1 MFIAKRFTLAAGVDA
16 IATIK
21 DVARMAGVSIATVSK
36 YINGGNVR
44 EENLD
49 AIRHAIEVLDYR
61 VNPFARSLKTQRSK
75 SIGVLLPDITAPF
88 FGNVLTALDK
98 VLRENGYHSLISCYS
113 SNHGLERDN
122 LSFLLSAG
130 IDGLIY
136 AAEDLSLD
144 EFYELTATRKIPV
157 VQLDRTLQG
166 LDADAVLVNNAEAS
180 YAAVSHLIEKGHR
193 RVAMISGP
201 KSVFSAKE
209 RQIGYLRA
217 LSDRGV
223 LYDDQLVISQQND
236 FATGYLGFESLM
248 QLADKP
254 TAVFTTNHNI
264 TMGFLTAAREQGLR
278 IPEDVDIFGFD
289 CVEIC
294 SMLRPPIP
302 VIHQPE
308 TEIGALAANYLI
320 QRLDGYTGEPR
331 MTKLKCKLNL

>member
-1 MFIAKRFTLAAGVDA
+1 M
-16 IATIK
+16 ATIK
-21 DVARMAGVSIATVSK
+21 DVARMAGVSISTVSK

-49 AIRHAIEVLDYR
+49 AIRQAIETLDYR

-217 LSDRGV
+217 LSDRGI

-236 FATGYLGFESLM
+236 FATGYLGFESLT
-248 QLADKP
+248 QLADRP

-308 TEIGALAANYLI
+308 AEIGALAANYLI

-331 MTKLKCKLNL
+331 MTKLKCSLNL

>member
-1 MFIAKRFTLAAGVDA
+1 M
-16 IATIK
+16 ATIK
-21 DVARMAGVSIATVSK
+21 DVARMAGVSISTVSK

-217 LSDRGV
+217 LSDRGI

>member
-1 MFIAKRFTLAAGVDA
+1 M
-16 IATIK
+16 ATIK
-21 DVARMAGVSIATVSK
+21 DVARMAGVSISTVSK

-49 AIRHAIEVLDYR
+49 AIRQAIEALDYR

-98 VLRENGYHSLISCYS
+98 VLREHGYHSLISCYS

-180 YAAVSHLIEKGHR
+180 YAAVNHLIDKGHR
-193 RVAMISGP
+193 RVAIISGP

-217 LSDRGV
+217 LSDRGI
-223 LYDDQLVISQQND
+223 LYDDQLMISQQND

-248 QLADKP
+248 QLPDKP

-289 CVEIC
+289 CVDIC

-308 TEIGALAANYLI
+308 AEIGALAANYLI
-320 QRLDGYTGEPR
+320 QRLEGYSGESR
-331 MTKLKCKLNL
+331 MTKLKCSLNL

>member
-1 MFIAKRFTLAAGVDA
+1 M
-16 IATIK
+16 ATIK
-21 DVARMAGVSIATVSK
+21 DVARMAGVSISTVSK

-44 EENLD
+44 EENLE
-49 AIRHAIEVLDYR
+49 AIRQAIEVLDYR
-61 VNPFARSLKTQRSK
+61 VNPFARSLKTQRST

-88 FGNVLTALDK
+88 FGNVLTSLDK
-98 VLRENGYHSLISCYS
+98 VLRENGYHSLVSCYS

-122 LSFLLSAG
+122 LRFLLSTG

-136 AAEDLSLD
+136 APEDLSLD

-166 LDADAVLVNNAEAS
+166 LAADAVLVNNAEAS
-180 YAAVSHLIEKGHR
+180 YTAVSHLIDKGHR

-217 LSDRGV
+217 LSDRGI

-236 FATGYLGFESLM
+236 FATGYLGFGALM
-248 QLADKP
+248 KLEDRP

-264 TMGFLTAAREQGLR
+264 TMGFLTAAREQGLQ
-278 IPEDVDIFGFD
+278 IPEDIDIFGFD
-289 CVEIC
+289 CVDIC
-294 SMLRPPIP
+294 SMLQPPLP
-302 VIHQPE
+302 VVHQPE

-320 QRLDGYTGEPR
+320 QRLDGYTGGPR
-331 MTKLKCKLNL
+331 VTKLKCKINL

>member
-1 MFIAKRFTLAAGVDA
+1 M
-16 IATIK
+16 ATIK
-21 DVARMAGVSIATVSK
+21 DVARMAGVSISTVSK
-36 YINGGNVR
+36 YINGGHVR
-44 EENLD
+44 EENLE
-49 AIRHAIEVLDYR
+49 AIRNAIEVLDYR
-61 VNPFARSLKTQRSK
+61 VNPFARSLKTQRSS

-98 VLRENGYHSLISCYS
+98 VLREHGYHSLVSCYS

-122 LSFLLSAG
+122 LSFLLNAG

-136 AAEDLSLD
+136 APEDLSLD

-180 YAAVSHLIEKGHR
+180 YNAVTHLIDKGHR
-193 RVAMISGP
+193 RVAIISGP

-217 LSDRGV
+217 LSDRGII
-223 LYDDQLVISQQND
+223 YDDQLVISQQND

-248 QLADKP
+248 RLADKP

-289 CVEIC
+289 CVDIC

-302 VIHQPE
+302 VVHQPE
-308 TEIGALAANYLI
+308 PEIGALAANYLI
-320 QRLDGYTGEPR
+320 QRLEGYTGDPR
-331 MTKLKCKLNL
+331 VTKLRCKHNL

>member
-1 MFIAKRFTLAAGVDA
+1 M
-16 IATIK
+16 ATIK
-21 DVARMAGVSIATVSK
+21 DVARMAGVSISTVSK

-44 EENLD
+44 GENLE
-49 AIRHAIEVLDYR
+49 AIRQAIETLDYR
-61 VNPFARSLKTQRSK
+61 VNPFARSLKTQRSR
-75 SIGVLLPDITAPF
+75 SIGVLVPDITAPF
-88 FGNVLTALDK
+88 FANVLTSLDK

-136 AAEDLSLD
+136 APEDLSLD

-166 LDADAVLVNNAEAS
+166 LDADSVLVNNAEAS
-180 YAAVSHLIEKGHR
+180 YVAVSHLIDKGHR
-193 RVAMISGP
+193 RVAMVSGP

-209 RQIGYLRA
+209 RQVGYLRA
-217 LSDRGV
+217 LSDRGI

-236 FATGYLGFESLM
+236 FATGYLGFDTLM
-248 QLADKP
+248 QLQDRP

-264 TMGFLTAAREQGLR
+264 TMGFLTAARERGLQ
-278 IPEDVDIFGFD
+278 IPEDIDIFGFD
-289 CVEIC
+289 CVDIC
-294 SMLRPPIP
+294 SMLRPPLP
-302 VIHQPE
+302 VVHQPE
-308 TEIGALAANYLI
+308 PEIGALAANYLI

-331 MTKLKCKLNL
+331 VTKLKCKHNL

>member
-1 MFIAKRFTLAAGVDA
+1 M
-16 IATIK
+16 ATIK
-21 DVARMAGVSIATVSK
+21 DVARMAGVSISTVSK

-49 AIRHAIEVLDYR
+49 AIRQAIEALDYR

-217 LSDRGV
+217 LSDRGI

-248 QLADKP
+248 RLPDKP
-254 TAVFTTNHNI
+254 TAVFTTNHKI

-289 CVEIC
+289 CVQIC

-308 TEIGALAANYLI
+308 AEIGALAANYLI

-331 MTKLKCKLNL
+331 MTKLKCSLNL

>member
-1 MFIAKRFTLAAGVDA
+1 M
-16 IATIK
+16 ATIK
-21 DVARMAGVSIATVSK
+21 DVARMAGVSISTVSK

-217 LSDRGV
+217 LSDRGI

-278 IPEDVDIFGFD
+278 IP
-289 CVEIC
+289 
-294 SMLRPPIP
+294 IP

>member
-1 MFIAKRFTLAAGVDA
+1 M
-16 IATIK
+16 ATIK
-21 DVARMAGVSIATVSK
+21 DVARMAGVSISTVSK

-49 AIRHAIEVLDYR
+49 AIRQAIEALDYR

-98 VLRENGYHSLISCYS
+98 VLREHGYHSLISCYS

-217 LSDRGV
+217 LSDRGI

>member
-1 MFIAKRFTLAAGVDA
+1 M
-16 IATIK
+16 ATIK
-21 DVARMAGVSIATVSK
+21 DVARMAGVSISTVSK

>member
-1 MFIAKRFTLAAGVDA
+1 MTIA
-16 IATIK
+16 
-21 DVARMAGVSIATVSK
+21 
-36 YINGGNVR
+36 
-44 EENLD
+44 E
-49 AIRHAIEVLDYR
+49 
-61 VNPFARSLKTQRSK
+61 RSL
-75 SIGVLLPDITAPF
+75 
-88 FGNVLTALDK
+88 ALHYEK
-98 VLRENGYHSLISCYS
+98 KGKIEMVSTVPV
-113 SNHGLERDN
+113 
-122 LSFLLSAG
+122 AT
-130 IDGLIY
+130 
-136 AAEDLSLD
+136 AEDLSLD

-217 LSDRGV
+217 LSDRGI

-236 FATGYLGFESLM
+236 FATGYLGFESLT
-248 QLADKP
+248 QLADRP

-308 TEIGALAANYLI
+308 AEIGALAANYLI

-331 MTKLKCKLNL
+331 MTKLKCSLNL

>member
-1 MFIAKRFTLAAGVDA
+1 M
-16 IATIK
+16 ATIE
-21 DVARMAGVSIATVSK
+21 DVARMAGVSISTVSK

-44 EENLD
+44 EENLE
-49 AIRHAIEVLDYR
+49 AIRQAIEVLDYR
-61 VNPFARSLKTQRSK
+61 VNPFARSLKTQRST

-88 FGNVLTALDK
+88 FGNVLTSLDK
-98 VLRENGYHSLISCYS
+98 VLRENGYHSLVSCYS

-122 LSFLLSAG
+122 LRFLLSTG

-136 AAEDLSLD
+136 APEDLSLD

-166 LDADAVLVNNAEAS
+166 LAADAVLVNNAEAS
-180 YAAVSHLIEKGHR
+180 YTAVSHLIDKGHR

-217 LSDRGV
+217 LSDRGI

-236 FATGYLGFESLM
+236 FATGYLGFGALM
-248 QLADKP
+248 KLEDRP

-264 TMGFLTAAREQGLR
+264 TMGFLTAAREQGLQ
-278 IPEDVDIFGFD
+278 IPEDIDIFGFD
-289 CVEIC
+289 CVDIC
-294 SMLRPPIP
+294 SMLQPPLP
-302 VIHQPE
+302 VVHQPE

-320 QRLDGYTGEPR
+320 QRLDGYTGGPR
-331 MTKLKCKLNL
+331 VTKLKCKINL